1 MLETPVYNS
10 YCRMS
15 SIIFMGEVCR
25 LYDLGFLEGGCTRVG
40 VPYIYY
46 GTGRVVIGGDKK

>member
-25 LYDLGFLEGGCTRVG
+25 LYDLGFLEGGVHESRS
-40 VPYIYY
+40 PIYILRDMA
-46 GTGRVVIGGDKK
+46 GRHRGG